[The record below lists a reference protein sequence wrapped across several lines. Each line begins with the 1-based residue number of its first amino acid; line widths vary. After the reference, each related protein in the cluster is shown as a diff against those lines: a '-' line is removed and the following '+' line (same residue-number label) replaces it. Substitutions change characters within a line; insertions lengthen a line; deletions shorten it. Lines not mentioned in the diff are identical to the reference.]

1 MVVVG
6 ESCGGGD
13 RDGGRNECRDGVGRE
28 HER

>member
-1 MVVVG
+1 MVVVMVVVG

-13 RDGGRNECRDGVGRE
+13 RDGGRNGVGRE